1 MRDCVKNDRNLLVF
15 SVGITPVTAINDA
28 GIDVSH
34 QIALVPKAERS
45 EAICF
50 ELHRG
55 TGYAE
60 VTRTQVD
67 RLERCRPGDGV
78 VPGPWYPPSKPTTM

>member
-1 MRDCVKNDRNLLVF
+1 MTQPQECYQSAVEMRDCVKNDRNLLVF
-15 SVGITPVTAINDA
+15 SVGIIPVTAINDA

-34 QIALVPKAERS
+34 QIAVVPKAERS
-45 EAICF
+45 EVIGF

-60 VTRTQVD
+60 ATRT
-67 RLERCRPGDGV
+67 PGRS
-78 VPGPWYPPSKPTTM
+78 P